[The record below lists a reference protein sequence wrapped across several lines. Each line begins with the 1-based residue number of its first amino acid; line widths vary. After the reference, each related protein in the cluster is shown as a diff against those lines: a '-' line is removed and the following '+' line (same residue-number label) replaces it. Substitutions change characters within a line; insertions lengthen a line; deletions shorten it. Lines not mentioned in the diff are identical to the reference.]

1 MKLIEQNRIEDA
13 REACAAAKK
22 YFSIFIKTLSHSRS
36 FGLFTNKT
44 KYEKIERNL
53 TDRPTDH
60 TKPQNNFE

>member
-22 YFSIFIKTLSHSRS
+22 YFSIFIKTLHSRS

-44 KYEKIERNL
+44 KYEKIERNS